1 MSNEKEIREK
11 VKEYLLTEYRDL
23 TIKEEFGVFL
33 DSRND
38 VMGVSFNNIVSVE
51 IKSDKDNFS
60 RLEKQLKTYMGFSTI
75 TYVALDISHLKKYED
90 KFLKNSYQFSSIGIL
105 IYENKELKLYK
116 KPYRFNF
123 GMYYE
128 LLTSQEKTLF
138 LNCFKGKSLIPKD
151 RKTTEFLI
159 EDIFTYR
166 EIKEISKH
174 IFISRFLD
182 NAKCFSKSMFK
193 DFDKSQQI
201 FNEWLHEDNWNIYTP
216 KHLPFINK
224 QNFNPKP
231 KRSSL
236 KILKNKFK
244 NQVEINAN

>member
-11 VKEYLLTEYRDL
+11 VKEYLLTEYKDL
-23 TIKEEFGVFL
+23 AIKEEFGVFL

-38 VMGVSFNNIVSVE
+38 VMGVSFNNIISVE
-51 IKSDKDNFS
+51 IKSDKDNFL
-60 RLEKQLKTYMGFSTI
+60 RLEKQLKTYKSFSTI

-90 KFLKNSYQFSSIGIL
+90 KFLKNSCQFSSVGIL

-151 RKTTEFLI
+151 RGTTEFLI

-174 IFISRFLD
+174 IFISRFLN
-182 NAKCFSKSMFK
+182 NAKCFPKSMFK
-193 DFDKSQQI
+193 DFEKSQKL
-201 FNEWLHEDNWNIYTP
+201 FNEWLHQDNWNMHTP
-216 KHLPFINK
+216 RHLAFMNRNKNINVLST
-224 QNFNPKP
+224 N
-231 KRSSL
+231 
-236 KILKNKFK
+236 
-244 NQVEINAN
+244 

>member
-1 MSNEKEIREK
+1 MASNEKEIREAAK
-11 VKEYLLTEYRDL
+11 SYLLENYNDL
-23 TIKEEFGVFL
+23 KIKEEFGVFL

-38 VMGVSFNNIVSVE
+38 VMGVSYENIISVE

-60 RLEKQLKTYMGFSTI
+60 RLEKQLKTYKGFSTI

-90 KFLKNSYQFSSIGIL
+90 KFLKNSYQFSSVGIL

-166 EIKEISKH
+166 EIYEISKH
-174 IFISRFLD
+174 IFITRFRD
-182 NAKCFSKSMFK
+182 EVQDFPKTIFK
-193 DFDKSQQI
+193 DFELTHKRFQ
-201 FNEWLHEDNWNIYTP
+201 EWLNEENWIMVKPIGSCPWIKKDKEQKT
-216 KHLPFINK
+216 KRSRLK
-224 QNFNPKP
+224 CLEKNFNDEVK
-231 KRSSL
+231 K
-236 KILKNKFK
+236 
-244 NQVEINAN
+244 

>member
-1 MSNEKEIREK
+1 MSNEKEIREA
-11 VKEYLLTEYRDL
+11 VKKYLSDAYENL

-38 VMGVSFNNIVSVE
+38 VMGVSFDNIISVE

-75 TYVALDISHLKKYED
+75 TYVALDISHLSKYQD
-90 KFLKNSYQFSSIGIL
+90 KFLTNSSQFSSVGIL
-105 IYENKELKLYK
+105 VYENNKLKIHK
-116 KPYRFNF
+116 KPYRSDF

-151 RKTTEFLI
+151 MKTTEFLI

-182 NAKCFSKSMFK
+182 NAKYFSKSLFK
-193 DFDKSQQI
+193 DFEKSQQF
-201 FNEWLHEDNWNIYTP
+201 FNKWLHEDNWNMYTT
-216 KHLPFINK
+216 KHLLCVSK
-224 QNFNPKP
+224 KNFNPKQ

-236 KILKNKFK
+236 KVL
-244 NQVEINAN
+244 ER